1 MSNWTEEIQAPV
13 VLRQTK
19 KYGLLYLN
27 LIFFLLVFEDNF
39 QIRALGGFYSAEQRN
54 AGFLCYEVWGGGGG
68 IFLAY
73 TWRGSFSEFY
83 GDISLFT
90 DPLFSL
96 QSPSNGGDKI
106 YTAGDLLTASLASLP
121 VFSKRKIK
129 QRLRTGYGDMC

>member
-1 MSNWTEEIQAPV
+1 M
-13 VLRQTK
+13 LR
-19 KYGLLYLN
+19 GLC
-27 LIFFLLVFEDNF
+27 
-39 QIRALGGFYSAEQRN
+39 G
-54 AGFLCYEVWGGGGG
+54 GGGGG

-96 QSPSNGGDKI
+96 QSPSNWGDEI

-129 QRLRTGYGDMC
+129 QRLCTGYGDMC

>member
-1 MSNWTEEIQAPV
+1 MRIISKYAPSGASIRRSNVTQ
-13 VLRQTK
+13 
-19 KYGLLYLN
+19 
-27 LIFFLLVFEDNF
+27 VFYVT
-39 QIRALGGFYSAEQRN
+39 RL
-54 AGFLCYEVWGGGGG
+54 GGGGG
-68 IFLAY
+68 SIFLAY
-73 TWRGSFSEFY
+73 TWRGSFSEVY

-90 DPLFSL
+90 EPLLSL

>member
-1 MSNWTEEIQAPV
+1 M
-13 VLRQTK
+13 LR
-19 KYGLLYLN
+19 G
-27 LIFFLLVFEDNF
+27 
-39 QIRALGGFYSAEQRN
+39 
-54 AGFLCYEVWGGGGG
+54 WGAGG

-73 TWRGSFSEFY
+73 TWRSFTEFY

-90 DPLFSL
+90 EPLFSL

>member
-1 MSNWTEEIQAPV
+1 M
-13 VLRQTK
+13 LR
-19 KYGLLYLN
+19 G
-27 LIFFLLVFEDNF
+27 
-39 QIRALGGFYSAEQRN
+39 
-54 AGFLCYEVWGGGGG
+54 WGGGGED

-73 TWRGSFSEFY
+73 TWRGSFLEFY

-106 YTAGDLLTASLASLP
+106 YTAWDLLTASLASLP

>member
-1 MSNWTEEIQAPV
+1 M
-13 VLRQTK
+13 
-19 KYGLLYLN
+19 
-27 LIFFLLVFEDNF
+27 LVFEDNF

-54 AGFLCYEVWGGGGG
+54 AGFLCYEVGGGRG
-68 IFLAY
+68 AY
-73 TWRGSFSEFY
+73 IWRGSFSEFY

-90 DPLFSL
+90 EPLFSL

-129 QRLRTGYGDMC
+129 QRLCTGYGDMC

>member
-1 MSNWTEEIQAPV
+1 M
-13 VLRQTK
+13 
-19 KYGLLYLN
+19 
-27 LIFFLLVFEDNF
+27 LVFEDNF

-54 AGFLCYEVWGGGGG
+54 AGFLCYEVGGGGGGG

-106 YTAGDLLTASLASLP
+106 YTAWDLLTASLASLP

-129 QRLRTGYGDMC
+129 QRPRTGYGDMC